1 MEITI
6 QVGPDDPLFDAIV
19 ERAAKIA
26 ATKCAKRTK
35 PYTSREFAKA
45 RGVSYSTVRARVKAN
60 LIATTEDG
68 LIPASEYYRL
78 AEATK

>member
-6 QVGPDDPLFDAIV
+6 QVEPDDPLFDAIV

-45 RGVSYSTVRARVKAN
+45 RKQKCSAISALLLSRQGNSVLK
-60 LIATTEDG
+60 I
-68 LIPASEYYRL
+68 
-78 AEATK
+78 